1 MEARLRIQDFEEG
14 DEDDDKQNPFDL
26 LPDELVVQ
34 VQINT
39 MPSSHKIHWVFF
51 EMFQIFSQLSL
62 RCVLVSASPCC
73 RRFRRLSLDPALW
86 IELELDG
93 GGGGEEVEADEEIVK
108 RCCQCPSFSFSTAAD
123 PLF

>member
-1 MEARLRIQDFEEG
+1 MEEELEARLRIQDFEEG

-51 EMFQIFSQLSL
+51 
-62 RCVLVSASPCC
+62 
-73 RRFRRLSLDPALW
+73 
-86 IELELDG
+86 
-93 GGGGEEVEADEEIVK
+93 
-108 RCCQCPSFSFSTAAD
+108 
-123 PLF
+123 